1 MDTLI
6 PNVCH
11 DFGIRMEDNI
21 MKNEIDK
28 VLHTSG
34 YLPPRN
40 EEEMIAFEK
49 VFSKIKVRDGFRVD
63 VAKIVNN
70 K

>member
-1 MDTLI
+1 
-6 PNVCH
+6 
-11 DFGIRMEDNI
+11 MEDNI
-21 MKNEIDK
+21 MKNQIDK

-49 VFSKIKVRDGFRVD
+49 VFSKIKVRNGFRID
-63 VAKIVNN
+63 VTKIVNN

>member
-1 MDTLI
+1 
-6 PNVCH
+6 
-11 DFGIRMEDNI
+11 

-40 EEEMIAFEK
+40 EEEMMAFEK
-49 VFSKIKVRDGFRVD
+49 EFSKIKVCDGFRID
-63 VAKIVNN
+63 VEKIVN
-70 K
+70 KSDPL

>member
-1 MDTLI
+1 
-6 PNVCH
+6 
-11 DFGIRMEDNI
+11 
-21 MKNEIDK
+21 MKKDKIDK

-40 EEEMIAFEK
+40 EDEMMAFEK
-49 VFSKIKVRDGFRVD
+49 EFSKIKVRDGFRIN

>member
-1 MDTLI
+1 
-6 PNVCH
+6 
-11 DFGIRMEDNI
+11 
-21 MKNEIDK
+21 MKKDEIDK

-40 EEEMIAFEK
+40 EEEMIEFEK
-49 VFSKIKVRDGFRVD
+49 EFSKVKVRDGFRID

>member
-1 MDTLI
+1 
-6 PNVCH
+6 
-11 DFGIRMEDNI
+11 

-40 EEEMIAFEK
+40 EEEMMVFEK
-49 VFSKIKVRDGFRVD
+49 EFSKIKVPDGFRID
-63 VAKIVNN
+63 VAKIVSN